1 MASSRETCLAVAV
14 IVAMAA
20 LFAVLTR
27 PMPVA
32 AALPFASPGHFS
44 LQSADEP
51 FEHVLGSFTKDRLK
65 DGRRVMR
72 GMYWTVTRSFTKWAQ
87 WARRL
92 LPFALIALI
101 AALADRSLVAAWRTD
116 GLRVLVTYAPLML
129 YVYARLLFSRQ
140 VRIAGKLFLMLALFY
155 GVKRRDLIVDRTVI
169 PGMVDD
175 AILIVVATRVF
186 LSTCPERLVSAFAE
200 QAYGWRRRLTTL
212 QRARQR

>member
-1 MASSRETCLAVAV
+1 MALSRETCLAVAV
-14 IVAMAA
+14 IVALAA
-20 LFAVLTR
+20 LFGQLAR
-27 PMPVA
+27 PVPVDA
-32 AALPFASPGHFS
+32 APSFPSTGHFS
-44 LQSADEP
+44 LRSDEP
-51 FEHVLGSFTKDRLK
+51 FERVLGSFTKDRLK

-72 GMYWTVTRSFTKWAQ
+72 GMYWTITRSFTKWAQ

-101 AALADRSLVAAWRTD
+101 AALADRSLVAAWRSE

-140 VRIAGKLFLMLALFY
+140 VRIAGKLFLVLALCY

-175 AILIVVATRVF
+175 AILIVIATRVF
-186 LSTCPERLVSAFAE
+186 LSTCSERLVSAFAE
-200 QAYGWRRRLTTL
+200 QAYGWRRRVTTL